1 MKRNIRFLI
10 ALGLIICMSVTISAC
25 GSSGQED
32 AKKGTA
38 GQVQA
43 GPTVEKQGN
52 GKAEVDLAKNLK
64 WPEDSMG
71 NLPEPKATITAV
83 LKDSTT
89 GECTVAF
96 SEMSKEDAETYV
108 SELKKMGFSGE
119 MEMADTESI
128 IQSGKLENGS
138 TAVFVYKLTA
148 KEGSISYGS
157 KSGSASGPAAGGPV
171 DMSDAAT
178 WPDKFMNS
186 VPELEGKIVDVV
198 NQNNKYVTVTLEYV
212 DKKVFEDYVARL
224 KQNGFTVDVDEK
236 TSVSSID
243 FWANNSAGDRVH
255 AYLTIEGSNNTATV
269 EMEKA
274 S

>member
-1 MKRNIRFLI
+1 MEKSIKFLI
-10 ALGLIICMSVTISAC
+10 SLGLIICMIVTISAC

-38 GQVQA
+38 GPAQA
-43 GPTVEKQGN
+43 GPTVEQQGN
-52 GKAEVDLAKNLK
+52 GKAEVDIAKNLK

-71 NLPEPKATITAV
+71 NLPEPKAKITAV

-96 SEMSKEDAETYV
+96 SEMSKEDAEAYV
-108 SELKKMGFSGE
+108 SELKKLGFSGE
-119 MEMADTESI
+119 LEMADTESI
-128 IQSGKLENGS
+128 IQSGKLKNGS
-138 TAVFVYKLTA
+138 TAAFVYKLSA
-148 KEGSISYGS
+148 KEGTISYGS
-157 KSGSASGPAAGGPV
+157 GSGGASVQAAGGPV
-171 DMSDAAT
+171 DMSDAAS
-178 WPDKFMNS
+178 WPGKFMNS
-186 VPELEGKIVDVV
+186 VPELEGKIIDVV
-198 NQNNKYVTVTLEYV
+198 SENNKYVTVTLEYV
-212 DKKVFEDYVARL
+212 EKKVFEDYIAQL
-224 KQNGFTVDVDEK
+224 KQNGFTVEVDEK